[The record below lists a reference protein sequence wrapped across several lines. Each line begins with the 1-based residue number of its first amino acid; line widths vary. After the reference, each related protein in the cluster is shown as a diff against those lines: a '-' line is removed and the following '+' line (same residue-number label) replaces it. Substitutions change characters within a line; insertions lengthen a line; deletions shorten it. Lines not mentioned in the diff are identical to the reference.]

1 MSLKAPEKE
10 LRFTRSR
17 QAVPFWLLGVVLA
30 FAALGL
36 GVMWRENLSLWPPVW
51 LALVPLAG
59 SIAAFWMA
67 TRLTRHAYLLLS
79 PVGVEIFPFFKPVTN
94 FQLVTW
100 ADIGAADVSG
110 DGRWLTLTLAGYE
123 DAKIILSLEP
133 LEPRARDLLA
143 RAITGVLEK
152 RADAGRAAAGDA

>member
-17 QAVPFWLLGVVLA
+17 QAVPFWLLGIVLA
-30 FAALGL
+30 LAALGL

-51 LALVPLAG
+51 LALVPLAASAG
-59 SIAAFWMA
+59 AFWMA
-67 TRLTRHAYLLLS
+67 ARLTRHAYLLLS

-100 ADIGAADVSG
+100 GDIGAAEFSD
-110 DGRWLTLTLAGYE
+110 DGRWLTIVLAGYE
-123 DAKIILSLEP
+123 DSKIILSLDP
-133 LEPRARDLLA
+133 IDPRARQLLT
-143 RAITGVLEK
+143 RAVSGVLEK
-152 RADAGRAAAGDA
+152 RAGTGGAEA